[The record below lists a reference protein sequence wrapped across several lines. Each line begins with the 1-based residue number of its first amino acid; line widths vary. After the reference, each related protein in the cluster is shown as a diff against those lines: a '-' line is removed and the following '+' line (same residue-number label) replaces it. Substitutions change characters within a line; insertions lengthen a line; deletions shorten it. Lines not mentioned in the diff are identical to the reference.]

1 VPSAARAIEFVTAGA
16 FVMSR
21 RSKVKDIDTLIDRG
35 AARLENLPESALAER
50 VQMLAATT
58 GRWRVNRVNDTW
70 VLLDEDGLIEFE
82 DSSLGTVAFLLGMY
96 ADLKERPEMVI
107 ERYSGDLL
115 DRQEIGNGTNVRP

>member
-107 ERYSGDLL
+107 KRYYGDLL